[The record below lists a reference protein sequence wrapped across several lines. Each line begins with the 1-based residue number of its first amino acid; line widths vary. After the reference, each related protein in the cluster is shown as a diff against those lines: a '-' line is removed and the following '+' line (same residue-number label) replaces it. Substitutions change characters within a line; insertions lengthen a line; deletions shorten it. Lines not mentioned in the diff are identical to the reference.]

1 MTPAQTPTARTETPS
16 HPDNPDKASRIRRII
31 WILMAVIVAAG
42 VAGYAIFTATRPAP
56 APTPAATDAQLVRE
70 DSHRVT
76 TPTVEKAQLVEFL
89 DFECESCRAAEPL
102 VQELKTEY
110 GDRITFIHR
119 YFPLPGHRNSGTAA
133 LAVEAAAQQ
142 GKYEQ
147 MSLKL
152 FETQPQWGEQ
162 QESQAELFRTY
173 AQEFGLDMAA
183 YDAAVANEVSKDRIR
198 QDVADGKALGVTGTP
213 TFFLN
218 GEKLVLNSEDQF
230 RQLLEA
236 ATK

>member
-1 MTPAQTPTARTETPS
+1 MPAQTQTAQSKTPDRQS
-16 HPDNPDKASRIRRII
+16 NPDTASRVRRVI
-31 WILMAVIVAAG
+31 WILLAGIMAVGI
-42 VAGYAIFTATRPAP
+42 AGYAIFTATRPAP
-56 APTPAATDAQLVRE
+56 AAIDAQLVRE

-76 TPTVEKAQLVEFL
+76 APAVEKAQLVEFL

-102 VQELKTEY
+102 VQELKAEY

-147 MSLKL
+147 MHSKL
-152 FETQPQWGEQ
+152 FETQPQWGEKQ
-162 QESQAELFRTY
+162 DSQAELFRTY
-173 AQEFGLDMAA
+173 AQEIGLDLAA
-183 YDAAVANEVSKDRIR
+183 YDAAVANEATKDRIR

-218 GEKLVLNSEDQF
+218 GEKLVLNSEEQF
-230 RQLLEA
+230 RQLLESA
-236 ATK
+236 AK